1 MKHLTA
7 ILIIFGKI
15 YLGIR
20 ILWWAILKMQHPELH
35 NISEIDVFLVL
46 LVFDIWIGQQNIEIE
61 KMDNKKQD

>member
-1 MKHLTA
+1 MKHLAA

-20 ILWWAILKMQHPELH
+20 ILWWVILKMQHPELH

>member
-1 MKHLTA
+1 MKHLAA

-20 ILWWAILKMQHPELH
+20 ILWWAILKMQRPELH